1 MYRYYD
7 FFFSFLS
14 LLNIKME
21 TNYHSNFIFIYA
33 SKQNNQN
40 GQIHSYSR
48 ENKNENKIF
57 ILISFSHVPNTS

>member
-7 FFFSFLS
+7 FFYLFSFLS

-33 SKQNNQN
+33 SKQKN
-40 GQIHSYSR
+40 QIHSYSR